1 MSVRLQLAGLGF
13 LLGLSMIAGAGAGE
27 PARPIPDADLK
38 SGRAY
43 QSADI
48 QATETDEL
56 RNPGLLWVEQGRQ
69 LWNKP
74 DGRAGK
80 PCAAC
85 HRADAATMRGV
96 AARYPAVDPKSGK
109 LLNIEGRI
117 NACRTERQ
125 GADVLAYETPPLLAL
140 TAYLTHLSKGEPKS
154 VRIDGPA
161 AAYLAAGRDLFMQR
175 QGQLNLACTQCHDL
189 SHGKRLRGDRIS
201 QGHPTGYP
209 TYRLEWQSLGSLH
222 RRLQACSRGIRAEI
236 YEAGSPEYLALEL
249 YLAWRAG
256 TLPLDAPGVRR

>member
-1 MSVRLQLAGLGF
+1 MRLQLGSFGL
-13 LLGLSMIAGAGAGE
+13 LLWLLVIGGAGASE
-27 PARPIPDADLK
+27 SARPISDADLR
-38 SGRAY
+38 SGRTY

-69 LWNKP
+69 AWGAP
-74 DGRAGK
+74 QGRVGK
-80 PCAAC
+80 SCGDC
-85 HRADAATMRGV
+85 HGADAAAMRGV
-96 AARYPAVDPKSGK
+96 AARYPAVDLKSGK

-125 GADVLAYETPPLLAL
+125 GADVLAYETPLLLAL
-140 TAYLTHLSKGEPKS
+140 TAYLTHLSKGQSKD

-161 AAYLAAGRDLFMQR
+161 APHFAAGRDLFMQR
-175 QGQLNLACTQCHDL
+175 QGQLNLACTQCHDQ
-189 SHGKRLRGDRIS
+189 SYGKRLRGDRIS
-201 QGHPTGYP
+201 QGHASGYP
-209 TYRLEWQSLGSLH
+209 AYRLEWQSLGSLH
-222 RRLQACSRGIRAEI
+222 RRLQACSRGVRAEI

-256 TLPLDAPGVRR
+256 PLPIDAPGVRR